1 MRLIRS
7 YCASVLAAAALS
19 AAEPAEA
26 QSFLLPATPEKG
38 VWIEA
43 ARADFKGFEAAFPST
58 TWFISGRLPVT
69 PRLSATVDVPFSYAR
84 LDVAG
89 ADSETSSVFGNP
101 YVGAEFAAVPD
112 RLTLEAGLRLPLN
125 TADSESFAD
134 VLAVLADPQRMEAF
148 MDNTVPVTVAAS
160 LEHAVSNV
168 LSLRGRAGIMSAFYT
183 GDDAP
188 DTDVAVDYGAV
199 GTYTAGPARV
209 ALGFSGRW
217 FTTADEG
224 GFGENSLH
232 HVGLGADVKVGR
244 VRPGVSVRIPLDGD
258 YRDVLG
264 SSIGV
269 YLQVPLR

>member
-7 YCASVLAAAALS
+7 YSASVLAAAALF
-19 AAEPAEA
+19 AAQPAEA

-38 VWIEA
+38 VWVEA

-58 TWFISGRLPVT
+58 TWFVSGRLPVL
-69 PRLSATVDVPFSYAR
+69 PRLSAVVDVPFSYAK
-84 LDVAG
+84 LEVPG

-101 YVGAEFAAVPD
+101 YVGAEFAAVPG
-112 RLTLEAGLRLPLN
+112 RVKLEAGLRLPLN

-134 VLAVLADPQRMEAF
+134 VFAVLGDPQRMEAF
-148 MDNTVPVTVAAS
+148 MDNTVPVTAAVN
-160 LEHAVSNV
+160 LEHAVTSALGV
-168 LSLRGRAGIMSAFYT
+168 RTRAGVMTAFYT

-188 DTDVAVDYGAV
+188 DTDVALDYGAV
-199 GTYTAGPARV
+199 GTYTAGLARV

-224 GFGENSLH
+224 DFGENSLH
-232 HVGLGADVKVGR
+232 HLGLGADVKVGR

-258 YRDVLG
+258 YRDMLG
-264 SSIGV
+264 SSVGV